1 MKQSDLIWAMTDIDN
16 ELIELAKETP
26 KKRPLR
32 PALRIALIA
41 AVMVVLMT
49 GVVFAARNW
58 DTVLTEVFHM
68 GEKEQALME
77 NSMTDVYA
85 TATKNGCTYTIKQIM
100 GGQHCMVVSLD
111 VTLPEDMTPPSVPYE
126 ELKTLAEQNGHDWDS
141 AEFFLSR
148 AYGYQPGDDTI
159 YGVALKNADSLI
171 PTVMEEE
178 ALFAEAE
185 AFLAE
190 HPGLRDASTIDP
202 DLHTMSYIL
211 YHNAMEEMGGDPG
224 SGEGTSFGS
233 GTLYRRY
240 DPETNTLS
248 LLIYMTTDNENLQGR
263 ACTLLLENLCLLDI
277 ARYYAQPEDP
287 SGEDIYPLVENL
299 LTEPLIMTFTP
310 DYTPIS
316 QYYDI
321 QKEGVTV
328 GTMELSP
335 FSAYLSFP
343 QEPDDPNRLA
353 PNRTDYLKASDD
365 QEVRPEIVLKDGTV
379 IPMNMRSGGFAYA
392 QTAFYITEQ
401 IFDLEEV
408 AAIRL
413 LDYTLVPTE

>member
-16 ELIELAKETP
+16 DLIEKAKEAP
-26 KKRPLR
+26 KKSPLR
-32 PALRIALIA
+32 TTVRIALIA
-41 AVMVVLMT
+41 AVTVVLMT
-49 GVVFAARNW
+49 GAVFAARNW

-68 GEKEQALME
+68 GEKEQSLMAS
-77 NSMTDVYA
+77 SMMDVYA

-111 VTLPEDMTPPSVPYE
+111 VTLPEGVTPPSISYE
-126 ELKTLAEQNGHDWDS
+126 ELKTLAEQNGYDWDS
-141 AEFFLSR
+141 AELFLSK

-159 YGVALKNADSLI
+159 YGVALEYADDLI
-171 PTVMEEE
+171 PAVMEEK

-185 AFLAE
+185 AHLDA
-190 HPGLRDASTIDP
+190 HSGLRDARTIDP
-202 DLHTMSYIL
+202 LLHAMSYIL
-211 YHNAMEEMGGDPG
+211 YQNAMEEMDGDPG
-224 SGEGTSFGS
+224 SGEGTFLGS

-248 LLIYMTTDNENLQGR
+248 LLIYMATDNVNMQGR
-263 ACTLLLENLCLLDI
+263 ACTLLLENLCLVDI
-277 ARYYAQPEDP
+277 ERYYAQPEDP
-287 SGEDIYPLVENL
+287 AGEDIYPLVENL

-316 QYYDI
+316 KHYDI
-321 QKEGVTV
+321 QKDGISV

-379 IPMNMRSGGFAYA
+379 IPLYMRSGGFAYA
-392 QTAFYITEQ
+392 QTVLYITEQ

-408 AAIRL
+408 ASIRL